1 MIGARHAQARAHQLR
16 KATVYRPTLFL
27 VLLALLAACAT
38 SPTGRRQLLMVSDSQ
53 INQMGLA
60 TFQQMKAT
68 DKLSTDKGKQ
78 ATAQC
83 IVQSLV
89 AQLPPPWQGLDWE
102 VQVFAIDS
110 ANAFAL
116 PGGKVGIN
124 TGLFRVAT
132 NQDQLA
138 AVIGHE
144 IGHVIARHS
153 NERLSQS
160 ILADVG
166 ANVVGAYVGRNAS
179 PDQVKQVV
187 ALLGAGAQV
196 GVLLPYSRLQESEAD
211 HLGQELMARAG
222 FDPRQA
228 AQLWDNMIRASAG
241 SAAPLRLLST
251 HPDAAERARVLAA
264 GAPQLLLVYQQ
275 ARAAGRV
282 PRCT

>member
-1 MIGARHAQARAHQLR
+1 M
-16 KATVYRPTLFL
+16 YRLTLFIA
-27 VLLALLAACAT
+27 LLALLAACAT
-38 SPTGRRQLLMVSDSQ
+38 SPTGRRQLLMISDSEV
-53 INQMGLA
+53 NQMGMA
-60 TFQQMKAT
+60 TFQQMKTT
-68 DKLSTDKGKQ
+68 DKLSTDKRKR

-83 IVQSLV
+83 IVQNLV
-89 AQLPPPWQGLDWE
+89 AQLPAPWQALDWE

-160 ILADVG
+160 MLADVG

-211 HLGQELMARAG
+211 RLGQELMARAG
-222 FDPRQA
+222 FDPREA
-228 AQLWDNMIRASAG
+228 ARLWDNMIRASAG
-241 SAAPLRLLST
+241 SVQPLRLLST
-251 HPDAAERARVLAA
+251 HPDAAQRARVLAEN
-264 GAPQLLLVYQQ
+264 APPLFPAFEQ

>member
-1 MIGARHAQARAHQLR
+1 MCKR
-16 KATVYRPTLFL
+16 
-27 VLLALLAACAT
+27 LALLLTVLVVLTACST
-38 SPTGRRQLLMVSDSQ
+38 SPTGRRQLLMVSDSDV
-53 INQMGLA
+53 NQMGLA

-68 DKLSTDKGKQ
+68 DKLSTDAGKRRS
-78 ATAQC
+78 AEC
-83 IVQSLV
+83 IVTALVGQLPDTWQSLN
-89 AQLPPPWQGLDWE
+89 WE

-132 NQDQLA
+132 TQDQLA

-160 ILADVG
+160 MLTDLG
-166 ANVVGAYVGRNAS
+166 TNLVGAYVGRNAS
-179 PDQVKQVV
+179 SAQVNQVV

-211 HLGQELMARAG
+211 VIGQTLMAKAG

-228 AQLWDNMIRASAG
+228 ATLWENMIRASSG
-241 SAAPLRLLST
+241 SASPPRLLST
-251 HPDAAERARVLAA
+251 HPDSAERARTLAKN
-264 GAPQLLLVYQQ
+264 APALLPAYQ
-275 ARAAGRV
+275 AALTSGRK
-282 PRCT
+282 PQCR

>member
-1 MIGARHAQARAHQLR
+1 MF
-16 KATVYRPTLFL
+16 RPVLLFL
-27 VLLALLAACAT
+27 LLALLTACAT
-38 SPTGRRQLLMVSDSQ
+38 SPTGRRQLLMIPDSEV
-53 INQMGLA
+53 NQMGLA

-68 DKLSTDKGKQ
+68 DKLSTDKRKQ

-83 IVQSLV
+83 IVQNLV
-89 AQLPPPWQGLDWE
+89 AQLPAPWPSLAWE

-116 PGGKVGIN
+116 PGGKVGVN

-144 IGHVIARHS
+144 IGHVISRHS
-153 NERLSQS
+153 SERLSQS
-160 ILADVG
+160 MLADVG
-166 ANVVGAYVGRNAS
+166 ANLVGAYVGRNAS

-211 HLGQELMARAG
+211 RLGQELMARAG
-222 FDPRQA
+222 FDPREA
-228 AQLWDNMIRASAG
+228 PRLWDNMIRASAG
-241 SAAPLRLLST
+241 SAQPLRLLST
-251 HPDAAERARVLAA
+251 HPDAAQRARVLAET
-264 GAPQLLLVYQQ
+264 APQLLSTYEQ

-282 PRCT
+282 PRCG

>member
-1 MIGARHAQARAHQLR
+1 MYRAILLIG
-16 KATVYRPTLFL
+16 
-27 VLLALLAACAT
+27 LLALLSACAT
-38 SPTGRRQLLMVSDSQ
+38 SPTGRTQLLMIPDSEV
-53 INQMGLA
+53 NQMGLA

-68 DKLSTDKGKQ
+68 DKLSTDKRKT
-78 ATAQC
+78 ATTQC

-89 AQLPPPWQGLDWE
+89 AQLPASWQKLDWE

-110 ANAFAL
+110 PNAFAL
-116 PGGKVGIN
+116 PGGKVGVN

-153 NERLSQS
+153 SERLSQS
-160 ILADVG
+160 MLADVG

-211 HLGQELMARAG
+211 RLGQELMARAG
-222 FDPRQA
+222 FDPREA
-228 AQLWDNMIRASAG
+228 ARLWDNMIRATAG
-241 SAAPLRLLST
+241 SATPPRLLST
-251 HPDAAERARVLAA
+251 HPDAAERARVLATA
-264 GAPQLLLVYQQ
+264 APQLLPTYQQ

-282 PRCT
+282 PRCS